1 MAKKP
6 RINTGKKRKPMT
18 LAHRKAIGRGL
29 ARVKGDTTDY
39 DPYEKKGRK
48 PGKASGKASGGAS
61 TNKRAKAAKRRT
73 NGPKAVESVAAKKLP
88 KNYVSGGGKQ
98 ADPDFL
104 NKDAIRNEPGY
115 QDFLD
120 MQREMVKASP
130 EARAAF
136 MNQVKQ
142 ARKAAQIDHGPD
154 PENGEYG
161 RNRAAQRRALHLE
174 AMAEDMG
181 LIKAENTRRAQDQAD
196 AIDDRA
202 EEAKKRNDQR
212 RKQGMKDRKA
222 ARDRAEKQRAERE
235 KRDQEAQR
243 AAEREARKAT
253 AAEREADRE
262 AARRAERDKQ
272 EQALERAASEKAA
285 ARRAEYANWDD
296 DQLAEAHAAI
306 MDKWDGDLD
315 PANDENYDYSIIGQ
329 RERDRKTT
337 ADLLDEMDDR
347 AAERAGYSDNRD
359 YNTIAEKSQGHSA
372 AELGAAEQEY
382 FDQIAGDRQAETE
395 LRDYLDQAR
404 QAHAARQA
412 EYKAELD
419 KLTPPEKG
427 DRSDEAKAYRALKR
441 KHDEARRLSNG
452 AKKKHAALETRMR
465 ETYPDYDRPFY
476 HTDHEELTELRDA
489 LDSVQDRDAD
499 TEQLLE
505 QVQDELRYR
514 HPDELDGW
522 ADLSIRDMT
531 NLVKKYGHDLT
542 ETQIIDRMAMNGN
555 DRERVMRESV
565 AFQEAYGDWLRD
577 IMAEYAKGWTHKG
590 VVDEDPET
598 FLHDLMYSNKN
609 DGTNITAE
617 QMLSNPMYAR
627 RASGEARRLFASLG
641 FLPSR
646 ANFMRTLQG
655 RAPKDYS
662 EDRLSEITRKGGNAT
677 RRSKTRILL
686 DDEISAAADARGLRG
701 RARSQFMKE
710 ERQRRAQQNV
720 ENLRA
725 QDEERRRNQAADKP
739 ADNPAQA
746 TANTVTT
753 EDGREIDMSTIPG
766 AGKDTDKGMT
776 DRVKAILAKQAAQR
790 AESDTPESTAEKTAR
805 ENGTT
810 PNTENVTKA
819 VAKAEADK
827 PAKRGRP
834 KLNGPTLGEQRA
846 EATREQTD
854 RINELKANRPA
865 TGDPARAQ
873 WEYDMATARI
883 QHAEAVERFERDR
896 MASLAAQ
903 NKPLTSVKKN
913 IDKAQAAQNKAREE
927 RDNALAKARKE
938 HGDDAAETI
947 RTTGGYVAPPK
958 KKRTRKN
965 NADTTGN
972 NTETRA
978 AKGTPKRDTWAN
990 RRANYTE
997 KERAQLAELKDN
1009 RPSKKAKNRP
1019 QWEQD
1024 YAEAKRDLLA
1034 RQVRFEEERR
1044 DELKRGGKSTKQAE
1058 KNLERL
1064 TGELKQAEVT
1074 AAEKKAKN
1082 AHKKWTAYPSFNKPD
1097 PDVHPDKAPREW
1109 KQWEVD
1115 RDEHRLEQEKL
1126 HLASEEA
1133 LEDYSRKRGDER
1145 PYNADHARKELEEVR
1160 QRLEKNRRELE
1171 ALNNAENA
1179 PAPANTSGKPTD
1191 AELADSKERLS
1202 RALGAVAGKPV
1213 NLSTVEQHRKALD
1226 AMKDHADLLERAGQ
1240 DTTRH
1245 RKGIAKAEPQIERLE
1260 KQRDELND
1268 HLDKAMTGGND
1279 VEKPTLVGYERTG
1292 LNSARPIIER
1302 PTAPSPEVKRDRTD
1316 NTVTFKKLDVP
1327 ESERIHGVDLSEW
1340 TVTGTDLNVGDIV
1353 TAKNNRGRE
1362 QHVTITQIVSDDNG
1376 KQTARFE
1383 KTKPEDMPK
1392 DETADMSGNNGLQGT
1407 GATVGNP
1414 VKINP
1419 AEIKDGET
1427 LSDDGQKITL
1437 PNGYIIERDTK
1448 REHGIVFGIGYR
1460 VITPRGEKGNLQLDK
1475 SLDDMREAAKRRE
1488 KADAKANTDAQGRR
1502 LRAPK
1507 AQNHKRAQKAMPD
1520 GWTENNNVYTAP
1532 DGATVKHQSRDSDP
1546 VTMED
1551 GTKRVSRHA
1560 AEVYTITR
1568 PDGET
1573 FTLETIYPHAA
1584 FYVAQ
1589 SDLGHEDVDM
1599 LGDRNLAVAGVVART
1614 PLMSRESKQ
1623 PGSSYIDIEGYR
1635 LIPDSFG
1642 HTWSAQD
1649 PNLDQIGAPYM
1660 TLNAARK
1667 TIARAYE
1674 KEHGMKLG
1682 TSGIGEDVDAQRE
1695 QLANAARRQMAAV
1708 KKVGGQNLNEDN
1720 IDDFQEAANALR
1732 DYGNLLKKAGHK
1744 DEAKGPLESADYM
1757 QGHIDTMRRALENM
1771 ADVIAQQRAAINA
1784 VAAYLATDEGKA
1796 AYRKDFQK
1804 LKSSGFDPEYA
1815 TQNAHIG
1822 AFKNAVGKT
1831 GHNEELFST
1840 GDLQDANFGSR
1851 DWIRSTDPEKIAEKL
1866 RAYNGLTGNTE
1877 EPAAPETETPTTPE
1891 GIVKAVAAQ
1900 LVTPEGKRKFQDRY
1914 DSALNGA
1921 GGWASEADYQPGD
1934 PEYADDMRSLR
1945 QNALNDAMLDM
1956 TEGLGVDPEALF
1968 MDSELTP
1975 RMWARA
1981 KDPDKLAR
1989 NMMKRLNAQNV
2000 EYLRGKLESQAQ
2012 ATPAAYTIDP
2022 DNPQPREGRTALH
2035 FDDLPSGNTG
2045 SATDKARKIARKH
2058 AESLSDENLIDAYQQ
2073 ARADYN
2079 NAGDGRNAGV
2089 RNAYVKE
2096 LQNRR
2101 LYEPHVTGDGAP
2113 KQPQTTPLTW
2123 GNGMERYSGAWTHP
2137 DKRTDKDRAAIETFA
2152 DDYVNALVR
2161 QGENRDD
2168 AKRNVQQQ
2176 IDRTDQ
2182 RLRDGW
2188 NPLSETRNQGR
2199 EQAAPK
2205 QRETLA
2211 ERKNRE
2217 TAERQERQNR
2227 QDAQNTYRQ
2236 TVEAPYVANNGQTFT
2251 ESEDVNLTREIDG
2264 MDGTRGERIKQY
2276 LDERGL
2282 WLNNDDGVPFKVE
2295 KTRELKRET
2304 KLSGKDADGNTHHVK
2319 TDEIRLQFATV
2330 RKPTGGD
2337 NADTMNGQ
2345 NGLQAPTPNAP
2356 TTGETRDRT
2365 DNVVTFRRIN
2375 GDEWGV
2381 TGTDLQV
2388 GDVVTARNR
2397 KGREKPV
2404 TITEIVTDTDGKQV
2418 ARFEDNRGRKRAPK
2432 RDAEQAGNNAETPT
2446 RTAQAQPATP
2456 PTLPEGH
2463 DPYTGKP
2470 AVTGRA
2476 PENEKEQRKLDNYLN
2491 GKWSD
2496 FSERLAD
2503 QRELKRM
2510 GLDTRDK
2517 RDRERDAARAAYKPT
2532 AAEKKWD
2539 SAGLYFN
2546 DMGAWQTS
2554 GYKVDSTRLLQ
2565 PGETSDEEHL
2575 FTIGRQEVYIPV
2587 GGMKRQVNGKV
2598 VVNGTD
2604 MKTGKPVTTKS
2615 DEHGRF
2621 GKPLITRYRP
2631 TKFKAAFTPQN
2642 YHAKNDLDRKYPN
2655 RPNAGMTP
2663 EAAREAIKRQ
2673 IAERRINADPAMST
2687 APTITERE
2695 VDEQVAQRVAHED
2708 TARNRTVIHVI
2719 DNANESRTHAG
2730 GRLAHYIVGS
2740 GDSYYTAQPEFLKR
2754 SFFDP
2759 DVALSDLNAK
2769 LVDNPEA
2776 RIHINRDGDLR
2787 LAKVD
2792 KIESFNYGY
2801 RLTGTDEKGDK
2812 FTEKVSRDRNELD
2825 VWLPLTHQNGQPY
2838 TRTEAEEYAAL
2849 QGRREAAA
2857 NANVSLV
2864 PEQIVW
2870 GDNERRAADAA
2881 LDELRKRGG
2890 ELNFDDAD
2898 EVDGL
2903 PDTPAPAPQGKR
2915 HKKGTP
2921 FTTENLK
2928 EGETLDERGNIVR
2941 GDFKIIS
2948 TGDGYRY
2955 METGGNE
2962 RMSKN
2967 FTSKSLDKMR
2977 KDVDALTARNPKPAA
2992 PSIDNVYR
3000 QWPDLKFQTDGN
3012 LRLMLEGEDDPE
3024 RAAAIRAVLAARGG
3038 LA

>member
-48 PGKASGKASGGAS
+48 PGKASGGAS
-61 TNKRAKAAKRRT
+61 ASKRAKAAKRRT

-181 LIKAENTRRAQDQAD
+181 LIKAENTRRANDQAD

-243 AAEREARKAT
+243 AAEREAQKAT

-315 PANDENYDYSIIGQ
+315 PANDENYDYSVIGQ
-329 RERDRKTT
+329 RERDRKIT

-739 ADNPAQA
+739 ADDTAQA
-746 TANTVTT
+746 TTNTVTT

-978 AKGTPKRDTWAN
+978 AKDTPKRDTWAN
-990 RRANYTE
+990 RRDKYIAAE
-997 KERAQLAELKDN
+997 KSR
-1009 RPSKKAKNRP
+1009 
-1019 QWEQD
+1019 
-1024 YAEAKRDLLA
+1024 
-1034 RQVRFEEERR
+1034 V
-1044 DELKRGGKSTKQAE
+1044 DELKADKPERGTDEHKQWQRDYAQAQLDLINKRIDFEKKRKAALEKAGKSTTQPDKTLETLEQKRIVAEGRLEKAKGGDFKQGPKDPETGKRPTLIKLSPETLAEMEKEQRDRDKQAPE
-1058 KNLERL
+1058 NAGTPEQVSEARKQLSAAEDKYNAAMRAAETARNVEPGAHQTNTPRKKLTAQITVAEQRANRSELSLEALRADVDRQTAQDNLDRL
-1064 TGELKQAEVT
+1064 TGEEPNERGTQLARKRADKYAQEVQ
-1074 AAEKKAKN
+1074 K
-1082 AHKKWTAYPSFNKPD
+1082 
-1097 PDVHPDKAPREW
+1097 
-1109 KQWEVD
+1109 D
-1115 RDEHRLEQEKL
+1115 RD
-1126 HLASEEA
+1126 
-1133 LEDYSRKRGDER
+1133 
-1145 PYNADHARKELEEVR
+1145 
-1160 QRLEKNRRELE
+1160 
-1171 ALNNAENA
+1171 
-1179 PAPANTSGKPTD
+1179 
-1191 AELADSKERLS
+1191 
-1202 RALGAVAGKPV
+1202 
-1213 NLSTVEQHRKALD
+1213 ALD
-1226 AMKDHADLLERAGQ
+1226 AARKQLETFDANYAAHNGPETKYTDATDAPQTEQVEYNTLLNTGEKFVRGIGIKPG
-1240 DTTRH
+1240 DTITVTNPDGTR
-1245 RKGIAKAEPQIERLE
+1245 KAVIAKEI
-1260 KQRDELND
+1260 
-1268 HLDKAMTGGND
+1268 
-1279 VEKPTLVGYERTG
+1279 
-1292 LNSARPIIER
+1292 
-1302 PTAPSPEVKRDRTD
+1302 
-1316 NTVTFKKLDVP
+1316 F
-1327 ESERIHGVDLSEW
+1327 
-1340 TVTGTDLNVGDIV
+1340 
-1353 TAKNNRGRE
+1353 
-1362 QHVTITQIVSDDNG
+1362 DDNG
-1376 KQTARFE
+1376 KHVSATVQDLDAARA
-1383 KTKPEDMPK
+1383 
-1392 DETADMSGNNGLQGT
+1392 ETADMNGSNGLQGT
-1407 GATVGNP
+1407 GATVDDP
-1414 VKINP
+1414 TKINP

-1427 LSDDGQKITL
+1427 LSDDGRKVTL

-1460 VITPRGEKGNLQLDK
+1460 VITPRGEKGNLQLNK

-1488 KADAKANTDAQGRR
+1488 KADAKANTDAQDRR

-1507 AQNHKRAQKAMPD
+1507 AQNRKRAQKAMPD

-1614 PLMSRESKQ
+1614 PLMNRESKQ

-1674 KEHGMKLG
+1674 KEHGMKRG
-1682 TSGIGEDVDAQRE
+1682 TSGIGEDAAAQRE

-1732 DYGNLLKKAGHK
+1732 DYGNMLKKAGHK

-1757 QGHIDTMRRALENM
+1757 QGHIDTMRRAPENM
-1771 ADVIAQQRAAINA
+1771 ADDNA
-1784 VAAYLATDEGKA
+1784 K
-1796 AYRKDFQK
+1796 
-1804 LKSSGFDPEYA
+1804 
-1815 TQNAHIG
+1815 
-1822 AFKNAVGKT
+1822 
-1831 GHNEELFST
+1831 
-1840 GDLQDANFGSR
+1840 
-1851 DWIRSTDPEKIAEKL
+1851 
-1866 RAYNGLTGNTE
+1866 
-1877 EPAAPETETPTTPE
+1877 EPA
-1891 GIVKAVAAQ
+1891 
-1900 LVTPEGKRKFQDRY
+1900 
-1914 DSALNGA
+1914 
-1921 GGWASEADYQPGD
+1921 
-1934 PEYADDMRSLR
+1934 DM
-1945 QNALNDAMLDM
+1945 D
-1956 TEGLGVDPEALF
+1956 
-1968 MDSELTP
+1968 
-1975 RMWARA
+1975 
-1981 KDPDKLAR
+1981 
-1989 NMMKRLNAQNV
+1989 
-2000 EYLRGKLESQAQ
+2000 
-2012 ATPAAYTIDP
+2012 
-2022 DNPQPREGRTALH
+2022 
-2035 FDDLPSGNTG
+2035 
-2045 SATDKARKIARKH
+2045 
-2058 AESLSDENLIDAYQQ
+2058 
-2073 ARADYN
+2073 
-2079 NAGDGRNAGV
+2079 
-2089 RNAYVKE
+2089 
-2096 LQNRR
+2096 
-2101 LYEPHVTGDGAP
+2101 
-2113 KQPQTTPLTW
+2113 
-2123 GNGMERYSGAWTHP
+2123 
-2137 DKRTDKDRAAIETFA
+2137 
-2152 DDYVNALVR
+2152 
-2161 QGENRDD
+2161 
-2168 AKRNVQQQ
+2168 
-2176 IDRTDQ
+2176 
-2182 RLRDGW
+2182 
-2188 NPLSETRNQGR
+2188 
-2199 EQAAPK
+2199 
-2205 QRETLA
+2205 
-2211 ERKNRE
+2211 
-2217 TAERQERQNR
+2217 
-2227 QDAQNTYRQ
+2227 
-2236 TVEAPYVANNGQTFT
+2236 
-2251 ESEDVNLTREIDG
+2251 
-2264 MDGTRGERIKQY
+2264 
-2276 LDERGL
+2276 
-2282 WLNNDDGVPFKVE
+2282 
-2295 KTRELKRET
+2295 
-2304 KLSGKDADGNTHHVK
+2304 
-2319 TDEIRLQFATV
+2319 
-2330 RKPTGGD
+2330 
-2337 NADTMNGQ
+2337 GQ
-2345 NGLQAPTPNAP
+2345 NGLQATAPETPATP
-2356 TTGETRDRT
+2356 ATGETRDRT

-2375 GDEWGV
+2375 KDEWGV

-2388 GDVVTARNR
+2388 GDIVTARNR

-2418 ARFEDNRGRKRAPK
+2418 ARFEDNKARKRAPK
-2432 RDAEQAGNNAETPT
+2432 RDAEQAANNAEKPT
-2446 RTAQAQPATP
+2446 RTTQAQPATP

-2470 AVTGRA
+2470 ATTGRA
-2476 PENEKEQRKLDNYLN
+2476 PENEKEQRKLDNFLN

-2496 FSERLAD
+2496 FSDRLAAK
-2503 QRELKRM
+2503 RELKRM
-2510 GLDTRDK
+2510 GLDARDA

-2532 AAEKKWD
+2532 TAEKKWD

-2546 DMGAWQTS
+2546 DMGAWETS
-2554 GYKVDSTRLLQ
+2554 GYMVDETRLLQ
-2565 PGETSDEEHL
+2565 PGETSDEEYL
-2575 FTIGRQEVYIPV
+2575 LTIGRQEVYVPA

-2663 EAAREAIKRQ
+2663 ETAREAIKRQ

-2740 GDSYYTAQPEFLKR
+2740 GDSYYTATPEFLKR

-2759 DVALSDLNAK
+2759 DVALADLNAK

-2838 TRTEAEEYAAL
+2838 TRAEAEEYATL

-3012 LRLMLEGEDDPE
+3012 LRLMLEGEDNPE

>member
-61 TNKRAKAAKRRT
+61 TSKRAKAAKRRT

-243 AAEREARKAT
+243 AAEREAQKAT

-315 PANDENYDYSIIGQ
+315 PANDENYDYSVIGQ
-329 RERDRKTT
+329 REHDRKLT

-372 AELGAAEQEY
+372 TELGAAEQEY

-441 KHDEARRLSNG
+441 KHDESRRLSNG

-476 HTDHEELTELRDA
+476 HTDHEELADLRDA

-499 TEQLLE
+499 TDQLLE

-542 ETQIIDRMAMNGN
+542 ETQIIDRMAMAGN
-555 DRERVMRESV
+555 DRERVMRESG
-565 AFQEAYGDWLRD
+565 AFQEAYGDWLRG
-577 IMAEYAKGWTHKG
+577 IMSEYAKGWTHKG

-598 FLHDLMYSNKN
+598 FLHDLMYNNKN

-739 ADNPAQA
+739 ADNTAQAADTPQA

-776 DRVKAILAKQAAQR
+776 DRVKAILEKQAAQR

-810 PNTENVTKA
+810 PNTKNVTKA

-927 RDNALAKARKE
+927 RDNALAKARKK

-978 AKGTPKRDTWAN
+978 AKDTPKRDTWAN

-1044 DELKRGGKSTKQAE
+1044 DELKRDGKSTKQAE

-1097 PDVHPDKAPREW
+1097 PDVHPNKAPREW

-1171 ALNNAENA
+1171 ELNNAETA
-1179 PAPANTSGKPTD
+1179 PTPANKVDVKPEDYEGKDTVLVWDGKRVHKFDAKNWNGKPTTKPLDRNSEAARAELDSMAKDYPNSSVIMAREQNTFGLSPEHRKEADEYNASVRQLLKDVQKNAEKRAAEVEEERRQKRFDQARKAHDEADARRAEAVERSRNVPPVDTSDLDLDTPLGQAERDYREADRAATVAEAMRDAIVAKGDQDTYQAHMAAADRGNNTPESRKYHRNRVQQTNKDAQD
-1191 AELADSKERLS
+1191 AEV
-1202 RALGAVAGKPV
+1202 RA
-1213 NLSTVEQHRKALD
+1213 EQSVKDAYAARDKAR
-1226 AMKDHADLLERAGQ
+1226 RA
-1240 DTTRH
+1240 
-1245 RKGIAKAEPQIERLE
+1245 
-1260 KQRDELND
+1260 RDEARRD
-1268 HLDKAMTGGND
+1268 AEAM
-1279 VEKPTLVGYERTG
+1279 
-1292 LNSARPIIER
+1292 
-1302 PTAPSPEVKRDRTD
+1302 
-1316 NTVTFKKLDVP
+1316 
-1327 ESERIHGVDLSEW
+1327 
-1340 TVTGTDLNVGDIV
+1340 
-1353 TAKNNRGRE
+1353 
-1362 QHVTITQIVSDDNG
+1362 
-1376 KQTARFE
+1376 
-1383 KTKPEDMPK
+1383 
-1392 DETADMSGNNGLQGT
+1392 ADMSGNNGLQA
-1407 GATVGNP
+1407 AT
-1414 VKINP
+1414 
-1419 AEIKDGET
+1419 
-1427 LSDDGQKITL
+1427 
-1437 PNGYIIERDTK
+1437 
-1448 REHGIVFGIGYR
+1448 
-1460 VITPRGEKGNLQLDK
+1460 
-1475 SLDDMREAAKRRE
+1475 
-1488 KADAKANTDAQGRR
+1488 
-1502 LRAPK
+1502 
-1507 AQNHKRAQKAMPD
+1507 
-1520 GWTENNNVYTAP
+1520 
-1532 DGATVKHQSRDSDP
+1532 
-1546 VTMED
+1546 
-1551 GTKRVSRHA
+1551 
-1560 AEVYTITR
+1560 
-1568 PDGET
+1568 
-1573 FTLETIYPHAA
+1573 
-1584 FYVAQ
+1584 
-1589 SDLGHEDVDM
+1589 
-1599 LGDRNLAVAGVVART
+1599 
-1614 PLMSRESKQ
+1614 
-1623 PGSSYIDIEGYR
+1623 
-1635 LIPDSFG
+1635 
-1642 HTWSAQD
+1642 
-1649 PNLDQIGAPYM
+1649 
-1660 TLNAARK
+1660 
-1667 TIARAYE
+1667 
-1674 KEHGMKLG
+1674 
-1682 TSGIGEDVDAQRE
+1682 
-1695 QLANAARRQMAAV
+1695 
-1708 KKVGGQNLNEDN
+1708 
-1720 IDDFQEAANALR
+1720 
-1732 DYGNLLKKAGHK
+1732 
-1744 DEAKGPLESADYM
+1744 
-1757 QGHIDTMRRALENM
+1757 
-1771 ADVIAQQRAAINA
+1771 
-1784 VAAYLATDEGKA
+1784 
-1796 AYRKDFQK
+1796 
-1804 LKSSGFDPEYA
+1804 
-1815 TQNAHIG
+1815 
-1822 AFKNAVGKT
+1822 
-1831 GHNEELFST
+1831 
-1840 GDLQDANFGSR
+1840 
-1851 DWIRSTDPEKIAEKL
+1851 
-1866 RAYNGLTGNTE
+1866 
-1877 EPAAPETETPTTPE
+1877 PETP
-1891 GIVKAVAAQ
+1891 
-1900 LVTPEGKRKFQDRY
+1900 
-1914 DSALNGA
+1914 
-1921 GGWASEADYQPGD
+1921 
-1934 PEYADDMRSLR
+1934 
-1945 QNALNDAMLDM
+1945 
-1956 TEGLGVDPEALF
+1956 
-1968 MDSELTP
+1968 
-1975 RMWARA
+1975 
-1981 KDPDKLAR
+1981 
-1989 NMMKRLNAQNV
+1989 
-2000 EYLRGKLESQAQ
+2000 
-2012 ATPAAYTIDP
+2012 ATPD
-2022 DNPQPREGRTALH
+2022 
-2035 FDDLPSGNTG
+2035 
-2045 SATDKARKIARKH
+2045 
-2058 AESLSDENLIDAYQQ
+2058 
-2073 ARADYN
+2073 
-2079 NAGDGRNAGV
+2079 
-2089 RNAYVKE
+2089 
-2096 LQNRR
+2096 
-2101 LYEPHVTGDGAP
+2101 
-2113 KQPQTTPLTW
+2113 
-2123 GNGMERYSGAWTHP
+2123 
-2137 DKRTDKDRAAIETFA
+2137 
-2152 DDYVNALVR
+2152 
-2161 QGENRDD
+2161 
-2168 AKRNVQQQ
+2168 
-2176 IDRTDQ
+2176 
-2182 RLRDGW
+2182 
-2188 NPLSETRNQGR
+2188 
-2199 EQAAPK
+2199 
-2205 QRETLA
+2205 
-2211 ERKNRE
+2211 
-2217 TAERQERQNR
+2217 
-2227 QDAQNTYRQ
+2227 
-2236 TVEAPYVANNGQTFT
+2236 
-2251 ESEDVNLTREIDG
+2251 
-2264 MDGTRGERIKQY
+2264 
-2276 LDERGL
+2276 
-2282 WLNNDDGVPFKVE
+2282 
-2295 KTRELKRET
+2295 
-2304 KLSGKDADGNTHHVK
+2304 
-2319 TDEIRLQFATV
+2319 
-2330 RKPTGGD
+2330 
-2337 NADTMNGQ
+2337 
-2345 NGLQAPTPNAP
+2345 AP

-2365 DNVVTFRRIN
+2365 DNIVTFRRIN
-2375 GDEWGV
+2375 KDEWGV

-2418 ARFEDNRGRKRAPK
+2418 ARFEDNKARKRAAK
-2432 RDAEQAGNNAETPT
+2432 RTSGKTANNAEKPARATQE
-2446 RTAQAQPATP
+2446 RAATP
-2456 PTLPEGH
+2456 PTLSEGH

-2470 AVTGRA
+2470 
-2476 PENEKEQRKLDNYLN
+2476 D
-2491 GKWSD
+2491 
-2496 FSERLAD
+2496 ERLRRAETPEELAKVKEYD
-2503 QRELKRM
+2503 EHYENRPNPIKVPQPKRKEWVDRYSELKRELKVM
-2510 GLDTRDK
+2510 GVDPNRNDRTDK
-2517 RDRERDAARAAYKPT
+2517 IDAAREAYKPT
-2532 AAEKKWD
+2532 AAEKRQD
-2539 SAGLYFN
+2539 SRGLYFN
-2546 DMGAWQTS
+2546 ALGAWQTTAYHPKRTELS
-2554 GYKVDSTRLLQ
+2554 VN
-2565 PGETSDEEHL
+2565 EDEQL
-2575 FTIGRQEVYIPV
+2575 FTFGKQEVLVPA
-2587 GGMKRQVNGKV
+2587 GGITVQKNGKRV
-2598 VVNGTD
+2598 INGTD
-2604 MKTGKPVTTKS
+2604 VKTGKPVKFKS
-2615 DEHGRF
+2615 DEF
-2621 GKPLITRYRP
+2621 GQFDKPLIIRKRPGHTFGRYDKQP
-2631 TKFKAAFTPQN
+2631 TPQN
-2642 YHAKNDLDRKYPN
+2642 MHAMQDMETRYPLSDKWT
-2655 RPNAGMTP
+2655 PNTYDDADTLNK
-2663 EAAREAIKRQ
+2663 IKRT
-2673 IAERRINADPAMST
+2673 IAEEAINADPFMGK
-2687 APTITERE
+2687 APTVT
-2695 VDEQVAQRVAHED
+2695 DEQARAWALEKIKGNELKAHHNRQNQGAPARVHDSLMNGEY
-2708 TARNRTVIHVI
+2708 RNMAIPYNTSADSVLGPDGMYYTGERTVPRVYRGLSKPG
-2719 DNANESRTHAG
+2719 EG
-2730 GRLAHYIVGS
+2730 LAKLK
-2740 GDSYYTAQPEFLKR
+2740 TALVD
-2754 SFFDP
+2754 DP
-2759 DVALSDLNAK
+2759 DVWLTTSVPGEGLK
-2769 LVDNPEA
+2769 FVRPT
-2776 RIHINRDGDLR
+2776 
-2787 LAKVD
+2787 KVEEF
-2792 KIESFNYGY
+2792 KYGY
-2801 RLTGTDEKGDK
+2801 RVTATDENGKAHHVKIDPEDFNGTRKVWRPLRHENGD
-2812 FTEKVSRDRNELD
+2812 
-2825 VWLPLTHQNGQPY
+2825 PY
-2838 TRTEAEEYAAL
+2838 TRD
-2849 QGRREAAA
+2849 EAAEYS
-2857 NANVSLV
+2857 SLKYEQDILPDV
-2864 PEQIVW
+2864 AQTNWPEGRIWQQKR
-2870 GDNERRAADAA
+2870 DPELDAA
-2881 LDELRKRGG
+2881 LDELHKRGG

-2962 RMSKN
+2962 RMSKD

-2992 PSIDNVYR
+2992 PSIDDVYR
-3000 QWPDLKFQTDGN
+3000 TWPDLKFQTDGN

>member
-48 PGKASGKASGGAS
+48 PGKASGGAS

-243 AAEREARKAT
+243 AAEREAQKAT

-315 PANDENYDYSIIGQ
+315 PANDENYDYSAIGQ
-329 RERDRKTT
+329 RERDRKLT

-655 RAPKDYS
+655 RAPKEYS

-746 TANTVTT
+746 TTNTVTT

-927 RDNALAKARKE
+927 RDNALAKARKK

-978 AKGTPKRDTWAN
+978 PEGTTGTKKRDTWAN
-990 RRANYTE
+990 RRDKYIAAEKSRVDELKANKPERGTDEHKQWQRDYAQAQYDLIEKRIDFEKKRKAALEKAGKSTTQPDKTLETLEQKRIAAEGRLEKAKGGDFKQGPKDPETGKRPTLIKLSPETLAEME
-997 KERAQLAELKDN
+997 KEQRDREGQDDAQKRAQAAKDYKRKLNNLAARLRRKAGGTWRVGYTMVEGDRGSIGHDESRGYYANPHTGGDLKNFDTLDEAVEYLNSIPTIEDRLAAARAERERKAVEKMRNKGTLLDTDNNAETAPANKVDVKPEDYEGKDAVFVWDGKRVHKFDAKNWNGKPTTKPLDRNSEAARAELDSMAKGYPNSSVIMAREQNTFGLSPEHRKEADEYNASVRQLLKDVQ
-1009 RPSKKAKNRP
+1009 KN
-1019 QWEQD
+1019 
-1024 YAEAKRDLLA
+1024 AEKRA
-1034 RQVRFEEERR
+1034 AEVEEERR
-1044 DELKRGGKSTKQAE
+1044 QKRFDQARKAHDEADARRAEAVERSRNVPPVDTSDLDLDTPLGQAE
-1058 KNLERL
+1058 RDYREADRAATVAEAMRDAIVAKGDQDTYQAHMAAADRGNNTPESRKYHRDRVQQ
-1064 TGELKQAEVT
+1064 TNKDAQDAEVRAEQRVKDAYT
-1074 AAEKKAKN
+1074 AR
-1082 AHKKWTAYPSFNKPD
+1082 
-1097 PDVHPDKAPREW
+1097 DKAY
-1109 KQWEVD
+1109 VA
-1115 RDEHRLEQEKL
+1115 RDK
-1126 HLASEEA
+1126 
-1133 LEDYSRKRGDER
+1133 
-1145 PYNADHARKELEEVR
+1145 ARR
-1160 QRLEKNRRELE
+1160 
-1171 ALNNAENA
+1171 
-1179 PAPANTSGKPTD
+1179 D
-1191 AELADSKERLS
+1191 AE
-1202 RALGAVAGKPV
+1202 
-1213 NLSTVEQHRKALD
+1213 
-1226 AMKDHADLLERAGQ
+1226 AM
-1240 DTTRH
+1240 
-1245 RKGIAKAEPQIERLE
+1245 
-1260 KQRDELND
+1260 
-1268 HLDKAMTGGND
+1268 
-1279 VEKPTLVGYERTG
+1279 
-1292 LNSARPIIER
+1292 
-1302 PTAPSPEVKRDRTD
+1302 
-1316 NTVTFKKLDVP
+1316 
-1327 ESERIHGVDLSEW
+1327 
-1340 TVTGTDLNVGDIV
+1340 
-1353 TAKNNRGRE
+1353 
-1362 QHVTITQIVSDDNG
+1362 
-1376 KQTARFE
+1376 
-1383 KTKPEDMPK
+1383 
-1392 DETADMSGNNGLQGT
+1392 ADMSGGNGLQ
-1407 GATVGNP
+1407 A
-1414 VKINP
+1414 
-1419 AEIKDGET
+1419 A
-1427 LSDDGQKITL
+1427 
-1437 PNGYIIERDTK
+1437 RDT
-1448 REHGIVFGIGYR
+1448 
-1460 VITPRGEKGNLQLDK
+1460 
-1475 SLDDMREAAKRRE
+1475 
-1488 KADAKANTDAQGRR
+1488 
-1502 LRAPK
+1502 
-1507 AQNHKRAQKAMPD
+1507 
-1520 GWTENNNVYTAP
+1520 
-1532 DGATVKHQSRDSDP
+1532 
-1546 VTMED
+1546 
-1551 GTKRVSRHA
+1551 
-1560 AEVYTITR
+1560 
-1568 PDGET
+1568 
-1573 FTLETIYPHAA
+1573 
-1584 FYVAQ
+1584 
-1589 SDLGHEDVDM
+1589 
-1599 LGDRNLAVAGVVART
+1599 
-1614 PLMSRESKQ
+1614 
-1623 PGSSYIDIEGYR
+1623 
-1635 LIPDSFG
+1635 
-1642 HTWSAQD
+1642 
-1649 PNLDQIGAPYM
+1649 
-1660 TLNAARK
+1660 
-1667 TIARAYE
+1667 
-1674 KEHGMKLG
+1674 
-1682 TSGIGEDVDAQRE
+1682 
-1695 QLANAARRQMAAV
+1695 
-1708 KKVGGQNLNEDN
+1708 
-1720 IDDFQEAANALR
+1720 
-1732 DYGNLLKKAGHK
+1732 
-1744 DEAKGPLESADYM
+1744 
-1757 QGHIDTMRRALENM
+1757 
-1771 ADVIAQQRAAINA
+1771 
-1784 VAAYLATDEGKA
+1784 
-1796 AYRKDFQK
+1796 
-1804 LKSSGFDPEYA
+1804 
-1815 TQNAHIG
+1815 
-1822 AFKNAVGKT
+1822 
-1831 GHNEELFST
+1831 
-1840 GDLQDANFGSR
+1840 
-1851 DWIRSTDPEKIAEKL
+1851 
-1866 RAYNGLTGNTE
+1866 
-1877 EPAAPETETPTTPE
+1877 
-1891 GIVKAVAAQ
+1891 
-1900 LVTPEGKRKFQDRY
+1900 
-1914 DSALNGA
+1914 
-1921 GGWASEADYQPGD
+1921 
-1934 PEYADDMRSLR
+1934 
-1945 QNALNDAMLDM
+1945 
-1956 TEGLGVDPEALF
+1956 
-1968 MDSELTP
+1968 
-1975 RMWARA
+1975 
-1981 KDPDKLAR
+1981 
-1989 NMMKRLNAQNV
+1989 
-2000 EYLRGKLESQAQ
+2000 
-2012 ATPAAYTIDP
+2012 YTIDP

-2058 AESLSDENLIDAYQQ
+2058 AENLSDENLIDAYQQ

-2079 NAGDGRNAGV
+2079 NAENRNAGV

-2113 KQPQTTPLTW
+2113 KEPQLTPLTW

-2137 DKRTDKDRAAIETFA
+2137 DKRTDKDRAGIDAYA

-2199 EQAAPK
+2199 EKTAPE
-2205 QRETLA
+2205 QQETLA

-2251 ESEDVNLTREIDG
+2251 KSEDVNLTREIDG

-2330 RKPTGGD
+2330 RKPAGGD
-2337 NADTMNGQ
+2337 NAD
-2345 NGLQAPTPNAP
+2345 APA
-2356 TTGETRDRT
+2356 TGETRDRT

-2375 GDEWGV
+2375 RDEWGV
-2381 TGTDLQV
+2381 TGTGLQV
-2388 GDVVTARNR
+2388 GDIVTARNR

-2418 ARFEDNRGRKRAPK
+2418 ARFEDNKARKRAAK
-2432 RDAEQAGNNAETPT
+2432 RTSGKTANNAEKPARATQE
-2446 RTAQAQPATP
+2446 QAVTP

-2470 AVTGRA
+2470 
-2476 PENEKEQRKLDNYLN
+2476 D
-2491 GKWSD
+2491 
-2496 FSERLAD
+2496 ERLRRAETPEELAKLKEYD
-2503 QRELKRM
+2503 EHYENRPNPIKVPQPKRKEWVDRYSELKRELKAM
-2510 GLDTRDK
+2510 GVDPNRN
-2517 RDRERDAARAAYKPT
+2517 DRTDQIDAAREAYKPT
-2532 AAEKKWD
+2532 AAEKRQD
-2539 SAGLYFN
+2539 SRGLYFN
-2546 DMGAWQTS
+2546 ALGAWQTTA
-2554 GYKVDSTRLLQ
+2554 YHPKRTELPVN
-2565 PGETSDEEHL
+2565 EDEQL
-2575 FTIGRQEVYIPV
+2575 FTFGKQEVLVPA
-2587 GGMKRQVNGKV
+2587 GGITVQKNGKRV
-2598 VVNGTD
+2598 INGTD
-2604 MKTGKPVTTKS
+2604 VKTGKPVKFKS
-2615 DEHGRF
+2615 DEF
-2621 GKPLITRYRP
+2621 GQFDKPLIIRKRPGRSFRRDGNQSTPQNMHAMQDMETRYPLSDKWTPNTYDDADTMNKIKRTIAEAAIKADPFMDKAPTVTDEQARAWALEKIKGNELKAHHNRQNQGAPARVHDSLMNGEYRNMAIPYNTSADSVLGPDGMYYTGERTVPRVYRGLSRPGEGLAKLKTALVDDPDVWLTTSVPGEGLKFVRP
-2631 TKFKAAFTPQN
+2631 TKVEEFKYGYRVTATDENGKAHHVKIDPEDFNGT
-2642 YHAKNDLDRKYPN
+2642 RKVW
-2655 RPNAGMTP
+2655 RPLRHENGDPYTRD
-2663 EAAREAIKRQ
+2663 EAAEYSSLKY
-2673 IAERRINADPAMST
+2673 
-2687 APTITERE
+2687 
-2695 VDEQVAQRVAHED
+2695 EQD
-2708 TARNRTVIHVI
+2708 I
-2719 DNANESRTHAG
+2719 
-2730 GRLAHYIVGS
+2730 L
-2740 GDSYYTAQPEFLKR
+2740 
-2754 SFFDP
+2754 P
-2759 DVALSDLNAK
+2759 DVAQTNW
-2769 LVDNPEA
+2769 PEG
-2776 RIHINRDGDLR
+2776 RIWQQKRDP
-2787 LAKVD
+2787 
-2792 KIESFNYGY
+2792 
-2801 RLTGTDEKGDK
+2801 
-2812 FTEKVSRDRNELD
+2812 EL
-2825 VWLPLTHQNGQPY
+2825 
-2838 TRTEAEEYAAL
+2838 
-2849 QGRREAAA
+2849 
-2857 NANVSLV
+2857 
-2864 PEQIVW
+2864 
-2870 GDNERRAADAA
+2870 DAA

-2928 EGETLDERGNIVR
+2928 EGETLDERGNIIR

-2977 KDVDALTARNPKPAA
+2977 KDVDALTAKNPKPAA
-2992 PSIDNVYR
+2992 PSIDDVYR
-3000 QWPDLKFQTDGN
+3000 TWPDLKFQTDGN